1 MVEVFR
7 HSWPNLLRS
16 ARLSFFRQT
25 VGTYGTQMAM
35 AALSLASSAIIAR
48 ALGPAGR
55 GDYAVAMA
63 IGLLGIQLGTLGLNS
78 TNSYLLAKDRTLLP
92 PLLANSLLASFLVG
106 GAGAV
111 VLGGV
116 MDFSAQAPI
125 HGRLLWLAVL
135 RIPFG
140 IAYLL
145 VVNLFMGLLEV
156 RLYNTIELVN
166 KTLVT
171 ALIVATVW
179 LGARTPEMMLLVLL
193 FGMIISF
200 IFALGKL
207 NRFFATHSRPS
218 MTLFRENF
226 PLGWK
231 AYLCSLFSFLVIRID
246 LLMVKFFLGATA
258 AGYYSIA
265 GNSADFL
272 LLLPAAVS
280 TVLFPKLSSMSHDTE
295 KRALALKAVGGTGL
309 GLLPLLL
316 VIGMSANFVIVRLFG
331 KAFAPA
337 TPALLLLLPGILF
350 LSLETVLVQYLN
362 SCGFPRSVVAIWILS
377 AAFNILANL
386 WAIPAYGINGAS
398 VVSSVSYF
406 GVLLGVTW
414 VAYSRPRTPSP
425 AGQSAAAGIEV
436 FID

>member
-1 MVEVFR
+1 M
-7 HSWPNLLRS
+7 
-16 ARLSFFRQT
+16 
-25 VGTYGTQMAM
+25 GTYGTQMAM
-35 AALSLASSAIIAR
+35 AALSLVSSPIIAR

-63 IGLLGIQLGTLGLNS
+63 IGLLGVQLGNLGLPS
-78 TNSYLLAKDRTLLP
+78 TNSYLLAKNRTLLP

-106 GAGAV
+106 GAGAIM
-111 VLGGV
+111 LAAV
-116 MDFSAQAPI
+116 MDFSAWAPI

-140 IAYLL
+140 MAYLL

-166 KTLVT
+166 KTLAT
-171 ALIVATVW
+171 AIIVATVW
-179 LGARTPEMMLLVLL
+179 LGTRTPEMMLLVLL

-200 IFALGKL
+200 IYALGKL
-207 NRFFATHSRPS
+207 NRFCTTHSRPS
-218 MTLFRENF
+218 TNLLRENF

-231 AYLCSLFSFLVIRID
+231 AYLCSLFAFLVLRID
-246 LLMVKFFLGATA
+246 LLMVKLFLGATA

-265 GNSADFL
+265 GNMADFL

-280 TVLFPKLSSMSHDTE
+280 AVLFPKLSAMSHETE
-295 KRALALKAVGGTGL
+295 RRALALKAVGGTAL

-316 VIGMSANFVIVRLFG
+316 VIGMAANFVIVGLFG

-337 TPALLLLLPGILF
+337 SPAFLLLLPGIF
-350 LSLETVLVQYLN
+350 FFGLEIVLVQYLN

-398 VVSSVSYF
+398 VVSSISYL
-406 GVLLGVTW
+406 GVLLGVIW
-414 VAYSRPRTPSP
+414 IAYSRARTPSS
-425 AGQSAAAGIEV
+425 AAQSAAVEIDV
-436 FID
+436 FFD